1 MDERR
6 SLPTRRMGPEQPTP
20 TSTSERGDVMSRTTS
35 VGVIGLGA
43 TGRTVARRL
52 LDDGFEVTVHDRD
65 AWTVVM
71 MVETGAKPAR
81 IPADAAEPADL
92 VFVHVPDEAAA
103 DEVLFDCGGVG
114 ETLRDG
120 GIVVVASSTGPVFV
134 LSAAAR
140 LAAFGLHTVEAWFVG
155 DAGGTATT
163 VFVGGSCEALA
174 TAAPALETVT
184 ERVVHVGPL
193 GSVCALR
200 AAVEALRLPPAGT
213 PVDGGTLPHP
223 RQDGSG
229 CGADGVPPG
238 VLTIDELPG
247 GVDTVRR
254 RDREQRP
261 ASRGSTVEPRSG
273 TNGMG
278 LGSSQFQD
286 VITEPERSC
295 GIPLRREA
303 VQCSTPAELVAPVN
317 RQVTS
322 GV

>member
-1 MDERR
+1 MC
-6 SLPTRRMGPEQPTP
+6 
-20 TSTSERGDVMSRTTS
+20 RTTS

-52 LDDGFEVTVHDRD
+52 LDHGFEVTVHDRD
-65 AWTVVM
+65 AWTVTT

-92 VFVHVPDEAAA
+92 VFVSVPDEAAA
-103 DEVLFDCGGVG
+103 DEVLFDLGGVG

-120 GIVVVASSTGPVFV
+120 GIVVVPSSTGPVFV

-140 LAAFGLHTVEAWFVG
+140 LAAFGVHTVEAWFVG

-163 VFVGGSCEALA
+163 VFAGGSCEGFTA
-174 TAAPALETVT
+174 AAPALEAAA

-200 AAVEALRLPPAGT
+200 AAVDSLGRPPAAIPVGGDALPRPRRGEGT
-213 PVDGGTLPHP
+213 DG
-223 RQDGSG
+223 
-229 CGADGVPPG
+229 APPG
-238 VLTIDELPG
+238 VLTLDELSG
-247 GVDTVRR
+247 VVDTVRR
-254 RDREQRP
+254 REQRP
-261 ASRGSTVEPRSG
+261 ESRGAAVEPRSG
-273 TNGMG
+273 ANCLG

-286 VITEPERSC
+286 VIAELERSC
-295 GIPLRREA
+295 GIPLLREA
-303 VQCSTPAELVAPVN
+303 AQCSTPAELVALVN